1 MLVVS
6 TPPKSTTSARIC
18 FRAMAEQATD
28 GIDAPRV
35 EALVRG
41 EHVDGRRAAARLRA
55 DLRRALEPHLRGHR
69 RRRRPLG
76 AAPPAARQAARL
88 RPRHG
93 PRAPDHLRAPG
104 HRGPGAAGGRP
115 LRGRAVNGRPSTS
128 WTSSRARSCARS
140 PRPSEFP
147 DEADRRAIGERV
159 VDTLVAIHAVDP
171 DAVGLGELAKK
182 EDYVARQLHRWQGQ
196 WEKSHTREL
205 PLIDEVH
212 DRLAARIPEQGPATI
227 VHGDYRLDNMILTPV
242 GRGRGGRRLGAVHAR
257 RPARR
262 RRPAARLLGRGG
274 RRADPAAASRRR
286 WRPGSP
292 AATRSRRRY
301 AERSGR
307 DLSQIDF
314 YVALGLWK
322 LAIILEGVY
331 ARYARRP
338 VRRSRGRGPRGSS
351 DDGRAPGR
359 GRRRGGRPARLKLR
373 PRPRPSPAAPLALA
387 VRPPPRPSG

>member
-6 TPPKSTTSARIC
+6 TPPKSTTSARIS

-35 EALVRG
+35 EAWLDER
-41 EHVDGRRAAARLRA
+41 VDGSSRRSRSSGSPAGA
-55 DLRRALEPHLRGHR
+55 PTSPSGSR

-88 RPRHG
+88 RSRHG
-93 PRAPDHLRAPG
+93 PRVPDHLRAPG
-104 HRGPGAAGGRP
+104 HRGPGGARGRP
-115 LRGRAVNGRPSTS
+115 VRGRARTPSTS
-128 WTSSRARSCARS
+128 WTGSRARSCARS
-140 PRPSEFP
+140 TRPATFP
-147 DEADRRAIGERV
+147 DDDDRRAIGERV
-159 VDTLVAIHAVDP
+159 VDTLVSIHEVDP

-196 WEKSHTREL
+196 WEKQHTREL
-205 PLIDEVH
+205 PLVDEVH

-227 VHGDYRLDNMILTPV
+227 VHGDYRLDNMILAPV

-274 RRADPAAASRRR
+274 RRADPAAATRRR

-292 AATRSRRRY
+292 VARRSGASTPSAPAATSR
-301 AERSGR
+301 E
-307 DLSQIDF
+307 IDF

-322 LAIILEGVY
+322 LSIILEGVF

-338 VRRSRGRGPRGSS
+338 VRRGRGDP
-351 DDGRAPGR
+351 R
-359 GRRRGGRPARLKLR
+359 GRRGR
-373 PRPRPSPAAPLALA
+373 AAGRRR
-387 VRPPPRPSG
+387 V